1 MIQRLAQRHSRRS
14 LVGGSFGASVLAA
27 LGLGEEVLARKD
39 GVSAEA
45 CIPSG
50 KKCPAKKPRGKK
62 AKKLGCKQCCQRF
75 SIGGRKGNRKCS
87 CKPVGQPCT
96 ADRASDCCTGI
107 CDGSFCANAPNPPG
121 APQCTPFGTRCTGF
135 APACCSGVCNARGS
149 DIDGTADE
157 CAPCLTGGA
166 RCVRN
171 PDSCC
176 DGRTCTAS
184 STGGANP
191 DSRCCSVANE
201 TCDATAIG
209 ACCGART
216 CTNAGN
222 TDCCGAPGDPC
233 TAGATA
239 GQAGACCGTACDA
252 GPTCP

>member
-1 MIQRLAQRHSRRS
+1 MDPRRFDDLIQRLAQRRSRRS
-14 LVGGSFGASVLAA
+14 LVGGSLTASVLAA

-62 AKKLGCKQCCQRF
+62 AKKLSCKQCCQRY

-87 CKPVGQPCT
+87 CKPVGEPCT
-96 ADRASDCCTGI
+96 TDRASDCCTGI
-107 CDGSFCANAPNPPG
+107 CNGSFCANPPNPPV
-121 APQCTPFGTRCTGF
+121 APQCTPLGARCTGS

-176 DGRTCTAS
+176 GERECVPAGTTQ
-184 STGGANP
+184 
-191 DSRCCSVANE
+191 RCCSLENE
-201 TCDATAIG
+201 
-209 ACCGART
+209 ACT
-216 CTNAGN
+216 TE
-222 TDCCGAPGDPC
+222 
-233 TAGATA
+233 TAGMQGSCCTGLFCPATA
-239 GQAGACCGTACDA
+239 GGTCEPA
-252 GPTCP
+252 PPPP

>member
-50 KKCPAKKPRGKK
+50 KKCPARKPRGER

-75 SIGGRKGNRKCS
+75 SIGGRKWNRKCS

-96 ADRASDCCTGI
+96 TDRASDCCTGI
-107 CDGSFCANAPNPPG
+107 CDGSFCANAPNSPV
-121 APQCTPFGTRCTGF
+121 APQCTPLGTSCTGF

-149 DIDGTADE
+149 DFDGTAGE

-176 DGRTCTAS
+176 GERECVPAGTTQ
-184 STGGANP
+184 
-191 DSRCCSVANE
+191 RCCSLEGEACTTE
-201 TCDATAIG
+201 TAETQGSCCTIDL
-209 ACCGART
+209 ACSAVTDGT
-216 CTNAGN
+216 CV
-222 TDCCGAPGDPC
+222 PVP
-233 TAGATA
+233 
-239 GQAGACCGTACDA
+239 
-252 GPTCP
+252 